1 MKIKNLE
8 LDVKPYTTKEMAAIY
23 QVSPKTF
30 NRWVTRI
37 RTDVGEKNGRFF
49 TINQVKTILDKIG
62 LPGTIE

>member
-1 MKIKNLE
+1 MSIKNLE

-30 NRWVTRI
+30 NRWVNRI

-62 LPGTIE
+62 LPGTIV